1 MHSTNKDIDPAREL
15 REEDE
20 ESSRPDA
27 DLDNA
32 PTGTL
37 AAGRAAILQFA
48 KLAPPAPG
56 VYRMIDAQGDV
67 LYVGKAKNIKKRV
80 TAYARPTGHDSRIA
94 RMISATAMLEFVST
108 KTETE
113 ALLLEAN
120 LIKRDRKSTRLNSS

>member
-1 MHSTNKDIDPAREL
+1 MAHYLVSMNGTKDIDPASEL

-20 ESSRPDA
+20 ESSLPEV

-37 AAGRAAILQFA
+37 AAGRAAILRFA

-56 VYRMIDAQGDV
+56 VYRMIDGQGDV

-94 RMISATAMLEFVST
+94 RMIAATAMLEFVST
-108 KTETE
+108 
-113 ALLLEAN
+113 
-120 LIKRDRKSTRLNSS
+120 